1 MARSENIDPKMI
13 TTYDLTNA
21 QVREIEF
28 VELFSESIKK
38 LMEALGVTRKIAKQA
53 GTVLKTYK
61 ATGNLENGA
70 VPEGEVIPLSK
81 YTVSPSTYKEIK
93 LKKWRKQT
101 TAEAITD
108 YGYNQAVDMTT
119 DRMLKDVQK
128 GIRSDFF
135 YFLENETGTTPV
147 TGIGLQDAFAKAWA
161 NLQIKFEDDDVQTV
175 FFCNPLDVSDYLAT
189 ANITVQNDFGMTYVN
204 DFLGIGTLIMNSSV
218 AKGSFYATAM
228 ENLVLYYIP
237 VNGAD
242 LNEVFD
248 FIVDETGYVGIHE
261 APDYNNMTAID
272 TVVSGIEL
280 FAERTDGVVKG
291 TITGTITE
299 EEAQG

>member
-28 VELFSESIKK
+28 VEMFSESVKK
-38 LMEALGVTRKIAKQA
+38 LVEALGVTRKVAKTA

-61 ATGNLENGA
+61 ATGTLERGT

-81 YTVSPSTYKEIK
+81 YIVSPTTYKEIT

-108 YGYNQAVDMTT
+108 YGYNQAVEMTT

-135 YFLENETGTTPV
+135 NFLATETGTTAV
-147 TGIGLQDAFAKAWA
+147 TGAGLQEAFAKAWA

-175 FFCNPLDVSDYLAT
+175 FFCNPLDVADYLAK
-189 ANITVQNDFGMTYVN
+189 AQITVQNAFGMNYVK

-218 AKGSFYATAM
+218 VKGTFYATAM
-228 ENLVLYYIP
+228 ENIVLYYIP
-237 VNGAD
+237 ANGAD
-242 LNEVFD
+242 LNEAFD
-248 FIVDETGYVGIHE
+248 FTSDETGYVGIHE
-261 APDYNNMTAID
+261 AADYNNMTAID

-280 FAERTDGVVKG
+280 FAERTDGIVKG
-291 TITGTITE
+291 TIGAATE
-299 EEAQG
+299 NPVG